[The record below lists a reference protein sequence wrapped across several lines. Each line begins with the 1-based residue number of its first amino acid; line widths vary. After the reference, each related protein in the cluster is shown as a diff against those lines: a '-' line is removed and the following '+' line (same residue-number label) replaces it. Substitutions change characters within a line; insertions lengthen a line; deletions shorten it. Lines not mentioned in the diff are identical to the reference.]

1 MNNETH
7 EEQQQEE
14 EEEEEDDIFARAE
27 RKISAKATIV
37 VELHPEVADKLR
49 RTARFWCMSI
59 DDLVNSILAAGLV
72 NTRDNRG
79 DIY

>member
-1 MNNETH
+1 MKNNNKKKKKKKKMTYL
-7 EEQQQEE
+7 QG
-14 EEEEEDDIFARAE
+14 AE

-79 DIY
+79 HIM